1 MTQFLLWGGFI
12 AFVLIMLV
20 IDLGIFHRRSHAV
33 KMKEALTWCAVWI
46 GLALA
51 FCAGVF
57 YFRGHHKGLEFLTG
71 YLIELSLSL
80 DNLFVFLLIFSYFK
94 VSPTLQHRVLYWG
107 ILGAL
112 VMRAIMIAGGIAL
125 ISKFHWI
132 IYVFGAFLVFT
143 GIKMLF
149 SGDQHVEPE
158 KNPIVKLARKV
169 FPVTPKYVE
178 GNFFTRIDGRL
189 FATPMFLVLLMIE
202 STDLVFAVDSIPA
215 ILAITQDT
223 FIVYTSNVFAILGL
237 RSFYFALSGM
247 FYKFRYLKVG
257 LSVVLSYVGVKMLIA
272 DWYKIPT
279 VISLGVI
286 VLLIGGSILVSFL
299 IPEKSAEGDE
309 AESNSETRAV
319 SSTAPAAEDQTP

>member
-20 IDLGIFHRRSHAV
+20 IDLGVFHRRSHAV
-33 KMKEALTWCAVWI
+33 KMKEALTWCAIWI

-51 FCAGVF
+51 FGIGVF
-57 YFRGHHKGLEFLTG
+57 YFRGHHKGLEFMTG

-80 DNLFVFLLIFSYFK
+80 HNLFVFLLIFSYFK

-112 VMRAIMIAGGIAL
+112 VMRAVMIAGGVAL
-125 ISKFHWI
+125 ISKFHWV

-149 SGDQHVEPE
+149 SGDQHVEPD
-158 KNPIVKLARKV
+158 KNPVVRLARKI
-169 FPVTPKYVE
+169 FPVTPAYVE
-178 GNFFTRIDGRL
+178 GKFFTRISGKL

-247 FYKFRYLKVG
+247 FYKFRFLKVG

-279 VISLGVI
+279 AISLGVI
-286 VLLIGGSILVSFL
+286 ILLIGGSILVSFL
-299 IPEKSAEGDE
+299 IPEKPAEGE
-309 AESNSETRAV
+309 TNSEANQ
-319 SSTAPAAEDQTP
+319 SISPSTKASVKDKEP

>member
-12 AFVLIMLV
+12 AFVLLMLI

-33 KMKEALTWCAVWI
+33 KMKEALIWCAVWI
-46 GLALA
+46 SLALL

-57 YFRGHHKGLEFLTG
+57 IFKSHHKGLEFLTG

-112 VMRAIMIAGGIAL
+112 IMRAVMIAGGIAL
-125 ISKFHWI
+125 ISKFHWV

-149 SGDQHVEPE
+149 SNDQHVEPE
-158 KNPIVKLARKV
+158 KNPIIKLARKI
-169 FPVTPKYVE
+169 FPVTPNYVE
-178 GNFFTRIDGRL
+178 GKFFTRINHRL

-257 LSVVLSYVGVKMLIA
+257 LSIVLAYVGVKMLIA

-286 VLLIGGSILVSFL
+286 VVTIGASILVSFL
-299 IPEKSAEGDE
+299 IPEQTEGKDDV
-309 AESNSETRAV
+309 AVKADSEQTTTA
-319 SSTAPAAEDQTP
+319 SSSDQLP